1 MRTPAV
7 RSTIVAPNPPP
18 AADTMK
24 IVLTPRESRV
34 IGCLMEKEVTTPENY
49 PLSLNALTA
58 ACNQKS
64 NRDPVLEL
72 SEQEVQAIVDGLM
85 KRHLVSDRSGFGSRV
100 TKYKQVFCNTS
111 MGPLQ
116 FSDIERAIVCE
127 LLLRGA
133 QTVGELRTRCQ
144 RMASIAEVR
153 EVEQALDALQVH
165 EAGPFV
171 VRLPRQPGM
180 RDVRFAHLLGGE
192 VLVPEAATP
201 AADPAGSARPAGA
214 SLPER
219 VERLEA
225 EVAELRRAVESM
237 RSG

>member
-1 MRTPAV
+1 
-7 RSTIVAPNPPP
+7 
-18 AADTMK
+18 
-24 IVLTPRESRV
+24 VL
-34 IGCLMEKEVTTPENY
+34 
-49 PLSLNALTA
+49 
-58 ACNQKS
+58 
-64 NRDPVLEL
+64 DL